1 MMLKEHSEGC
11 EGCLFNMRVCYV
23 PDGTHTYT
31 HLIYM
36 VLQAQSGT
44 TYREVG
50 STQTSLGVMSPIP
63 WCCCI

>member
-1 MMLKEHSEGC
+1 
-11 EGCLFNMRVCYV
+11 MRDARDIYLTCVYVYV

-31 HLIYM
+31 HPIYM
-36 VLQAQSGT
+36 VLQTQSGT

-50 STQTSLGVMSPIP
+50 STQTSLGAISPIP

>member
-1 MMLKEHSEGC
+1 
-11 EGCLFNMRVCYV
+11 MRDARDVYLTCVHVYV
-23 PDGTHTYT
+23 PDGTRTYT
-31 HLIYM
+31 HPIYM